1 MNFIKEV
8 LKKLF
13 LAAITGVIILAF
25 VYYKDSYLE
34 EDTSDM
40 EILKSVSLEKE
51 KLIPNSDSLKA
62 MNTVEDSAKEISSI
76 VTKEEPLKIEVSSLA
91 ENVTI
96 DTQSKVE
103 EKKAKTEQTF
113 EEYKN
118 SLNPDRKADAFN
130 ELDEETKF

>member
-13 LAAITGVIILAF
+13 LAAITGA
-25 VYYKDSYLE
+25 
-34 EDTSDM
+34 
-40 EILKSVSLEKE
+40 
-51 KLIPNSDSLKA
+51 
-62 MNTVEDSAKEISSI
+62 
-76 VTKEEPLKIEVSSLA
+76 LA